1 MNNTMIKTE
10 DTVQINMTWTEYN
23 RLMHVVNEK
32 LTDMEYDVRY
42 HMLLELYR
50 KMYMTR
56 KVSEGKWVNC

>member
-1 MNNTMIKTE
+1 MNTAVKTE
-10 DTVQINMTWTEYN
+10 DTVQITMTWTEYN

-56 KVSEGKWVNC
+56 KVSDGKWENC

>member
-1 MNNTMIKTE
+1 MNTAVKTE
-10 DTVQINMTWTEYN
+10 DTVQITMTWTEYN

-32 LTDMEYDVRY
+32 LTNMEYDVRY

-56 KVSEGKWVNC
+56 KVSEGKWENC

>member
-1 MNNTMIKTE
+1 MIKTE
-10 DTVQINMTWTEYN
+10 DTVQITMTWTEYN

-56 KVSEGKWVNC
+56 KVSEGKWENC

>member
-1 MNNTMIKTE
+1 MNTAVKTE
-10 DTVQINMTWTEYN
+10 DTVQITMTWTEYN

-56 KVSEGKWVNC
+56 KVSEGKWENC